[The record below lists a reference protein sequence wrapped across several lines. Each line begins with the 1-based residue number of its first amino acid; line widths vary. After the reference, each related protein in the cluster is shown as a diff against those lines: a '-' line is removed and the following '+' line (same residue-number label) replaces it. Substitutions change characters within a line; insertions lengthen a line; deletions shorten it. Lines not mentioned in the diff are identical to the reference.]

1 MSAREH
7 WMYRAYDESG
17 VLLYVGVT
25 KNLRTRRASHRSTS
39 PWFESATRFV
49 LTGPLDRESAYL
61 LEAKTIRDLAPL
73 HNRNHR
79 KGRSLALVPTPRR
92 EHRSSI
98 LLVGPALRAIRERSG
113 ISVAELARGIGRNA
127 AYVSRLEL
135 GQRQP
140 SPATLRAI
148 CDLLRVSI
156 DQVTNLPTEKAA

>member
-1 MSAREH
+1 MRTSA
-7 WMYRAYDESG
+7 
-17 VLLYVGVT
+17 
-25 KNLRTRRASHRSTS
+25 LR
-39 PWFESATRFV
+39 
-49 LTGPLDRESAYL
+49 
-61 LEAKTIRDLAPL
+61 L
-73 HNRNHR
+73 H
-79 KGRSLALVPTPRR
+79 
-92 EHRSSI
+92 
-98 LLVGPALRAIRERSG
+98 GPALRAIRERSG